1 MGGRSSFEKTNEKS
15 TFPKLQY
22 KHRETRFWLDR
33 STAMRDIPD
42 NNTKTTALH
51 VQIFM
56 SREMI
61 FEASISTLQEK
72 LAHLVENHD
81 PTNHQKF

>member
-1 MGGRSSFEKTNEKS
+1 
-15 TFPKLQY
+15 
-22 KHRETRFWLDR
+22 
-33 STAMRDIPD
+33 MRDIPD

-61 FEASISTLQEK
+61 FEASTSTLQEK

-81 PTNHQKF
+81 PANHQKF